1 MLQDLLELRGVEQFG
16 LKRSVEINIFD
27 GGQKRGFAFVRPA
40 PVEQHENVVLVIIV
54 VVVILF
60 GAKRLPE
67 FARGFA
73 RARYEFE
80 KARKDVREEI
90 GSLDN
95 TKLSNRR
102 DQLESLASKLDI
114 EDVSSLSDDELQKKI
129 LESINRDNERHT
141 TF

>member
-1 MLQDLLELRGVEQFG
+1 L
-16 LKRSVEINIFD
+16 
-27 GGQKRGFAFVRPA
+27 AY
-40 PVEQHENVVLVIIV
+40 ENVVLVIIV